1 MGDDAP
7 RRLSDE
13 GQPGGKAAAGGDGIA
28 RGRMRFL
35 REEEGCAHGYIIS
48 ISPARRRIVTASPSA
63 TWPEGGSAQVPG
75 QGVTR

>member
-35 REEEGCAHGYIIS
+35 RE
-48 ISPARRRIVTASPSA
+48 
-63 TWPEGGSAQVPG
+63 GG
-75 QGVTR
+75 